1 MYTQEFFEV
10 CRKQT
15 IDTFQGKVDQ
25 KGLDELLAKMP
36 QGEDQLSAA
45 NDVDNTPGAIEAE
58 ASIVSAVFWSK
69 VKCEPKAMPW
79 QFSESAWGPGIG
91 GGSCIGFMY
100 TAYDSWDAFFENT
113 TAYHAQG
120 IASAGGVF
128 QINWFN
134 SAGTPIGQFNG
145 AMGGAGAFEV
155 GGSGSWSR
163 K

>member
-1 MYTQEFFEV
+1 MYTKEFLHA

-25 KGLDELLAKMP
+25 DGLDNLLKKMP
-36 QGEDQLSAA
+36 DEENTLLSANA
-45 NDVDNTPGAIEAE
+45 FNAAPAIEAQ
-58 ASIVSAVFWSK
+58 ASIVSAVLWSK
-69 VKCEPKAMPW
+69 VQCEPTDKPW
-79 QFSESAWGPGIG
+79 KFSESAWGPGIG

-100 TAYDSWDAFFENT
+100 TAYDNWDVFFENT

-120 IASAGGVF
+120 IAATGGIF

-134 SAGTPIGQFNG
+134 SSGTPIGQFNG
-145 AMGGAGAFEV
+145 AMGGAGVFEI
-155 GGSGSWSR
+155 GGPGKWKR